1 MKVRFGEAQRV
12 DGIGEVGDIVERI
25 ADRSARG
32 IAGAMSRMITDGTF
46 APGSRLPTVR
56 AFAHSLGVSPTTV
69 GEAWLALRRSG
80 GIETRG
86 RIGTVVVGR
95 PGLVVPQRYRDIAEG
110 HGHFAMDLSAGTPDP
125 DLLADLGPLL
135 ARVSRQTLTT
145 SYLDNPVIP
154 QLDEVLRA
162 RWPFPPEALT
172 VVDGAM
178 DALDR
183 IATQVI
189 RFGDRVLVEN
199 PAFPPLLDLLEQLGA
214 ETIGLAM
221 DDEGIVPSA
230 LAATLPL
237 QPVALFLQPRAH
249 NPTGWSMTPS
259 RAEQLAS
266 LLRDRPLT
274 IIEDDHAGDIALSP
288 PVSLGR
294 WLPSWTVH
302 IQGFSKSHGPDLR
315 LAAVGGAAGPIER
328 AVTRRLLGPG
338 WSSRL
343 LQMVLF
349 ELLTDPAALD
359 RIADAAQAY
368 ADRRARV
375 VAALAARGV
384 TTTGTDGINLWVEVA
399 QERSALVTLASR
411 GIGVAPGTPFLVSPL
426 ANDHVRITISSIR
439 GDITPLIDH
448 LATAAAAG
456 HRRNTRVRR

>member
-1 MKVRFGEAQRV
+1 MFSKRCNVL
-12 DGIGEVGDIVERI
+12 DIDDLASRI
-25 ADRSARG
+25 SDRTARG
-32 IAGAMSRMITDGTF
+32 IAGAVSRMITDGSLP
-46 APGSRLPTVR
+46 AGSRLPTVR
-56 AFAHSLGVSPTTV
+56 AFARFLGVSPTTV
-69 GEAWLALRRSG
+69 GEAWLALGRSG

-86 RIGTVVVGR
+86 RIGTFVIGR
-95 PGLVVPQRYRDIAEG
+95 PSLVAPQRYRDIAEG
-110 HGHFAMDLSAGTPDP
+110 HGHVAFDLSAGTPDP
-125 DLLADLGPLL
+125 DLLPDLGPLL

-145 SYLDNPVIP
+145 SYLDDPVIP
-154 QLDEVLRA
+154 RLDEVLRA

-214 ETIGLAM
+214 EAIGLEM
-221 DDEGIVPSA
+221 DEAGIVPSA
-230 LAATLPL
+230 LDAALRR

-249 NPTGWSMTPS
+249 NPTGWSMAPA
-259 RAEQLAS
+259 RAEQLAL
-266 LLRDRPLT
+266 LLRGRSVT

-294 WLPSWTVH
+294 WLPESTVH

-349 ELLTDPAALD
+349 ELLTDPAAVD

-368 ADRRARV
+368 AVRRARI
-375 VAALAARGV
+375 VAALADRGV

-399 QERSALVTLASR
+399 HERSALVTLASR
-411 GIGVAPGTPFLVSPL
+411 GVGVAPGTPFLLSPL
-426 ANDHVRITISSIR
+426 ATEHIRITISTMR
-439 GDITPLIDH
+439 GDLSPLIGH
-448 LATAAAAG
+448 LAMAATGPRPNARL
-456 HRRNTRVRR
+456 RR

>member
-1 MKVRFGEAQRV
+1 ML
-12 DGIGEVGDIVERI
+12 DIDDLASRI
-25 ADRSARG
+25 SDRTARG
-32 IAGAMSRMITDGTF
+32 IAGAVSRMITDGSLP
-46 APGSRLPTVR
+46 AGSRLPTVR
-56 AFAHSLGVSPTTV
+56 AFARFLGVSPTTV
-69 GEAWLALRRSG
+69 GEAWLALGRSG

-86 RIGTVVVGR
+86 RIGTFVIGR
-95 PGLVVPQRYRDIAEG
+95 PSLVAPQRYRDIAEG
-110 HGHFAMDLSAGTPDP
+110 HGHVAFDLSAGTPDP
-125 DLLADLGPLL
+125 DLLPDLGPLL

-145 SYLDNPVIP
+145 SYLDDPVIP
-154 QLDEVLRA
+154 RLDEVLRA

-214 ETIGLAM
+214 EAIGLEM
-221 DDEGIVPSA
+221 DEAGIVPSA
-230 LAATLPL
+230 LDAALRR

-249 NPTGWSMTPS
+249 NPTGWSMAPA
-259 RAEQLAS
+259 RAEQLAL
-266 LLRDRPLT
+266 LLRGRSVT

-294 WLPSWTVH
+294 WLPESTVH

-349 ELLTDPAALD
+349 ELLTDPAAVD

-368 ADRRARV
+368 AVRRARI
-375 VAALAARGV
+375 VAALADRGV

-399 QERSALVTLASR
+399 HERSALVTLASR
-411 GIGVAPGTPFLVSPL
+411 GVGVAPGTPFLLSPL
-426 ANDHVRITISSIR
+426 ATEHIRITISTMR
-439 GDITPLIDH
+439 GDLSPLIGH
-448 LATAAAAG
+448 LAMAATGPRPNARL
-456 HRRNTRVRR
+456 RR

>member
-1 MKVRFGEAQRV
+1 MPEIDDTDDVAA
-12 DGIGEVGDIVERI
+12 RI
-25 ADRSARG
+25 DDRSARG
-32 IAGAMSRMITDGTF
+32 IAGAMSRMITDGTLP
-46 APGSRLPTVR
+46 AGTRLPTVR
-56 AFAHSLGVSPTTV
+56 AFARQLGVSPTTV
-69 GEAWLALRRSG
+69 GEAWLALGRSG

-86 RIGTVVVGR
+86 RIGTFVVGR
-95 PGLVVPQRYRDIAEG
+95 PTLVAPQRYRDIAEG
-110 HGHFAMDLSAGTPDP
+110 HGHFALDLSAGTPDP
-125 DLLADLGPLL
+125 ELLPDLGPLL

-145 SYLDNPVIP
+145 SYLDDPVIP
-154 QLDEVLRA
+154 RLDEVLRA
-162 RWPFPPEALT
+162 RWPFAPEALT

-214 ETIGLAM
+214 EAIGLEM
-221 DDEGIVPSA
+221 DEAGIVPSA
-230 LAATLPL
+230 LETALQR

-249 NPTGWSMTPS
+249 NPTGWSMAPA

-266 LLRDRPLT
+266 LLRGRPIT
-274 IIEDDHAGDIALSP
+274 IIEDDHAGDIARSP
-288 PVSLGR
+288 QVSIGR
-294 WLPSWTVH
+294 WLPGSTVH

-315 LAAVGGAAGPIER
+315 LAAVGGAVGPIER

-349 ELLTDPAALD
+349 ELLTDPAAVD

-375 VAALAARGV
+375 VAALADHGV
-384 TTTGTDGINLWVEVA
+384 ATTGTDGINLWVEVA

-411 GIGVAPGTPFLVSPL
+411 GIGVAPGTPFLLSPL
-426 ANDHVRITISSIR
+426 DTDHIRITISSMR
-439 GDITPLIDH
+439 GNISPLIGH
-448 LATAAAAG
+448 LATAAFGPRPNARL
-456 HRRNTRVRR
+456 RR